1 LRPLPKAIKPSSL
14 IDPVTLIHPPI
25 IRTLAWPNE
34 ASCAR
39 FAAAMAAALIDADA
53 SLDACIELQGPLG
66 AGKTTFTRHLLH
78 ALGVQGRIKSPTYAL
93 METYAVGLAQIAHFD
108 FYRFN
113 DAREWTDAGL
123 RDAFAAPGLKIS
135 EWPHK
140 AAGMLPTADLVFD
153 IEPLAADER
162 RVTITARTPRGAS
175 LLQAAIDRAAL
186 EPAA

>member
-1 LRPLPKAIKPSSL
+1 
-14 IDPVTLIHPPI
+14 VTLIHTPI
-25 IRTLAWPNE
+25 IRTLTWPDE
-34 ASCAR
+34 AGCAR
-39 FAAAMAAALIDADA
+39 FAAAMAAALTDIDT

-78 ALGVQGRIKSPTYAL
+78 ALGVQGRIKSPTYTL
-93 METYAVGLAQIAHFD
+93 METYALGSAQIAHFD
-108 FYRFN
+108 FYRF
-113 DAREWTDAGL
+113 DDPHEWVDAGL
-123 RDAFAAPGLKIS
+123 RDAFAATGLKIS

-140 AAGMLPTADLVFD
+140 AAGMLPAADLVFD

-162 RVTITARTPRGAS
+162 RVTIAAHTSRGAP